1 MTEPARVGILFETF
15 QEFQILKRHLDR
27 LGEWDIPYALTMAS
41 PSKSPERL
49 ARWVREREREGV
61 EVFIVA
67 VGGAASLAGAVASQ
81 TIRPVIAVP
90 LDTTHL
96 RGQDALFALTE
107 LPADAPVAVVGINH
121 VENAIHCALRLLALS
136 HPDYAARL
144 ERLRAQWAEKESESL
159 DNLRDQYPEY
169 FGARGAP
176 VPPVEASA
184 AEPEAG
190 ESAVPAAARAPE
202 TVGVSVSNAAPP
214 PPAASPEGPKTRRI
228 VVNPLQPDVAAIEEV
243 SDILLEGGVVAL
255 PTDTVYGLAA
265 VATNGAAVER
275 LYAIKGRER
284 GKPIPIL
291 IHSTRGLSRLVREVP
306 DAARELIETLWP
318 GALTLVFRKPAG
330 LFAGFTL
337 PDTIGLRMPDH
348 LVALAVMSM
357 VARPLAVT
365 SANASGRPPALTA
378 DEVLEMF
385 GSQIDCVLDAG
396 RTPGEKVSTVLS
408 LVERPFRI
416 LREGAVTFEQL
427 KDLLGD
433 ALAEKP
439 RL

>member
-1 MTEPARVGILFETF
+1 MAEPARLGILFETF

-27 LGEWDIPYALTMAS
+27 LSEWRIPYALTMAS
-41 PSKSPERL
+41 AWKSPERL
-49 ARWVREREREGV
+49 TRWIREREREGV
-61 EVFIVA
+61 EVFVVA
-67 VGGAASLAGAVASQ
+67 VGGAASLAAAVAAL
-81 TIRPVIAVP
+81 TCRPVIAVP

-107 LPADAPVAVVGINH
+107 LPADTPVAVVGINH
-121 VENAIHCALRLLALS
+121 VENAFHCALRLLAVA

-144 ERLRAQWAEKESESL
+144 EQFRAQAAEKEGASL

-169 FGARGAP
+169 FGARTSVEPVAEPAP
-176 VPPVEASA
+176 VESA
-184 AEPEAG
+184 A
-190 ESAVPAAARAPE
+190 PAAEEPPDTAA
-202 TVGVSVSNAAPP
+202 GSVSSAAPA
-214 PPAASPEGPKTRRI
+214 PPAASAEGPRARRI
-228 VVNPLQPDVAAIEEV
+228 VVNPLQPDVTAIEEV
-243 SDILLEGGVVAL
+243 SDILLEGGIVAL

-306 DAARELIETLWP
+306 DAARALIETLWP
-318 GALTLVFRKPAG
+318 GALTLVFRKPSG
-330 LFAGFTL
+330 LFAGFTP

-365 SANASGRPPALTA
+365 SANESGRPPALTA
-378 DEVLEMF
+378 DEVLETF

-396 RTPGEKVSTVLS
+396 KTPGEKVSTVLS

-416 LREGAVTFEQL
+416 LREGAVSFEQL

-433 ALAEKP
+433 ALAEIP
-439 RL
+439 GR